1 MTSTT
6 SEMASLDSS
15 MPPRTHCSAATSCGG
30 IRSNSSPR
38 CVTSAR
44 LTERHLPLKL
54 QACNPFVRHSLTEGS
69 DILAGRGTGGQHAPV
84 DNLSRSGRLTCAH
97 SGDFPVD
104 PPRTSPTES
113 VTCCG
118 DRIHRVCRR
127 KSRQVFPQSY
137 PQQNP
142 QAPSG
147 ILWKTAA
154 AWRLAGLFPYPERT
168 VAPRARFLP

>member
-44 LTERHLPLKL
+44 LTERHLPLNYRLVIPSSDTVLPK
-54 QACNPFVRHSLTEGS
+54 GS
-69 DILAGRGTGGQHAPV
+69 DILAGRGPGGQHTPV

-104 PPRTSPTES
+104 PPRTSPNES
-113 VTCCG
+113 VMGCG
-118 DRIHRVCRR
+118 DRIHRLCRR
-127 KSRQVFPQSY
+127 KSRPDFPQSY
-137 PQQNP
+137 PQQTP
-142 QAPSG
+142 QRPPRV
-147 ILWKTAA
+147 LWKTAA
-154 AWRLAGLFPYPERT
+154 ATRLAGLFPCPE
-168 VAPRARFLP
+168 